1 MANFVVY
8 ISPTIE
14 NVVIKGSQLLLH
26 PYFYHLYY
34 HSNVLVFF
42 SWESFVTGTTSLT
55 DIAQALLGEYC
66 DYSLTH
72 KLRALHNS
80 YALGVCPCSYINN
93 YILPSA
99 LESIDARVYLSQAG
113 FFFASYKHQ
122 FCFT

>member
-1 MANFVVY
+1 MQLISLHWTLKIVKMANFVVY

-55 DIAQALLGEYC
+55 EIAQAPLGEYC
-66 DYSLTH
+66 DYSQAKSLTQFLCIRGMSLQLH
-72 KLRALHNS
+72 K
-80 YALGVCPCSYINN
+80 
-93 YILPSA
+93 
-99 LESIDARVYLSQAG
+99 
-113 FFFASYKHQ
+113 
-122 FCFT
+122 